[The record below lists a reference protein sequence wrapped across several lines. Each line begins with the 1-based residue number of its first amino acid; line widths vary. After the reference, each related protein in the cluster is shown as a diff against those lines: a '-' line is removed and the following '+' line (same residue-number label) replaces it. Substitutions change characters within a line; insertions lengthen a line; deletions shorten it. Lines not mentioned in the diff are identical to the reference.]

1 MSCLICTYA
10 LSPSAETNIPVSP
23 QWGTQVWNSLCA
35 PTCTVPSALGIWE
48 MSEKDQSKHPA
59 TFYSDSGVLAF
70 KETLKG

>member
-1 MSCLICTYA
+1 MPFPASRNQHACEPT
-10 LSPSAETNIPVSP
+10 VRDK
-23 QWGTQVWNSLCA
+23 VWNSLCA

-59 TFYSDSGVLAF
+59 TFYLDSRVLAF